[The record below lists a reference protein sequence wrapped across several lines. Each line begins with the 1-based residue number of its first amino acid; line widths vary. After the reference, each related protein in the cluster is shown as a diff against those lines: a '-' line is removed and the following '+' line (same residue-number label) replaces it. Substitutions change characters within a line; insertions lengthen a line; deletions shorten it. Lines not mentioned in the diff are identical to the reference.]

1 MNREELAEIMN
12 NQVTIIS
19 QDLTPEQ
26 KRDFIVELVKNWK
39 NEKTVITD
47 YELELEEKEM
57 IA

>member
-1 MNREELAEIMN
+1 MNKEELVEIMN
-12 NQVTIIS
+12 SQITIIN

-39 NEKTVITD
+39 NEKTVITN